1 MCIIDALRMKRS
13 TKREREKRKQLQET
27 EIYVVRLTGD
37 ANLLLVV
44 SLVTKN
50 NAQRA
55 TSKSPSKLSRIKT
68 PKTQNQIE
76 PNLSSSRAMSV
87 LLGLL
92 CFE

>member
-1 MCIIDALRMKRS
+1 MCIIDALRTKRL

-37 ANLLLVV
+37 AKLLHGV

-55 TSKSPSKLSRIKT
+55 TSKSPSKLSQIKP

-76 PNLSSSRAMSV
+76 SNLSSLRTLS
-87 LLGLL
+87 
-92 CFE
+92 C